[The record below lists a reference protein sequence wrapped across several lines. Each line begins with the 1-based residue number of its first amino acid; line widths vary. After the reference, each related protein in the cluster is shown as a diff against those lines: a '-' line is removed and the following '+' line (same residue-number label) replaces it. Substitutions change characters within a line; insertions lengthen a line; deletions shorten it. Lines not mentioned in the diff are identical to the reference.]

1 MIIAITILAIAIAT
15 LVIGFALGV
24 AYRKRSYEQAL
35 DVATQT
41 ATGIIE
47 TAKKEAAASK
57 KEAIIEAKEENHRYR
72 SEIESAD
79 LKFNVRKIACYKEK
93 KFSIEKILL

>member
-47 TAKKEAAASK
+47 TAKKKLLQVRRKRLLKLK
-57 KEAIIEAKEENHRYR
+57 KKIIVTV
-72 SEIESAD
+72 
-79 LKFNVRKIACYKEK
+79 LK
-93 KFSIEKILL
+93 

>member
-72 SEIESAD
+72 SEIE
-79 LKFNVRKIACYKEK
+79 IACYKEK

>member
-47 TAKKEAAASK
+47 TAKKEAAAN
-57 KEAIIEAKEENHRYR
+57 ATAPHRLYYYF
-72 SEIESAD
+72 
-79 LKFNVRKIACYKEK
+79 FNVSSVVC
-93 KFSIEKILL
+93 FPP

>member
-47 TAKKEAAASK
+47 TDKK
-57 KEAIIEAKEENHRYR
+57 R
-72 SEIESAD
+72 SCC
-79 LKFNVRKIACYKEK
+79 K
-93 KFSIEKILL
+93 